1 MRYLLTLLAA
11 LFLITGCS
19 QRQYFEPED
28 SVGFDQDSKSMGA
41 EIISFNRD
49 GATLDNGQVITKQG
63 ILKEKL
69 PEGYEFINVVD
80 GKVIATDN
88 KSKILI
94 GQKEIEIGSVIVA
107 ATFKD
112 DILALVHSNNA
123 ISLYDLRTDKVLF
136 KEYLGKS
143 FANDTRIANPYFMSN
158 IVLFPAL
165 DGRVSVVSLQNYKVV
180 RNITVDADGRFNN
193 IIFLNVVNDTL
204 VAATANKIIS
214 VGDGVLNIKKYE
226 IRDVIAHGNNL
237 YIATID
243 GQIIKTDI
251 SLNIAD
257 RKKYQF
263 AKIYA
268 LAFGE
273 SLYALESQGYLINIS
288 EDFKSDT
295 IYDFSFDEE
304 EKVIAQGN
312 TIYFGNDYIKL
323 K

>member
-1 MRYLLTLLAA
+1 MKSFLLLLTA
-11 LFLITGCS
+11 LFIFTGCS
-19 QRQYFEPED
+19 QRQYFDPED
-28 SVGFDQDSKSMGA
+28 TSDFHKDAKSSGS

-49 GATLDNGQVITKQG
+49 GATLDNGKIITSKG
-63 ILKEKL
+63 IINQKL
-69 PEGYEFINVVD
+69 PEGYEFLNLVD
-80 GKVIATDN
+80 GTIIATNN
-88 KSKILI
+88 KDSIMI
-94 GQKEIEIGSVIVA
+94 GNETIKTDSVVIA
-107 ATFKD
+107 ATFKND
-112 DILALVHSNNA
+112 LLAMLHSNNA
-123 ISLYDLRTDKVLF
+123 VSLYDLKDKKTVF

-143 FANDTRIANPYFMSN
+143 YANDIRIANPIFMSN

-165 DGRVSVVSLQNYKVV
+165 DGRVSVVSLQNYKTV

-193 IIFLNVVNDTL
+193 IIFLNVVNNTL
-204 VAATANKIIS
+204 IAATANKIIS
-214 VGDGVLNIKKYE
+214 VGDGVLNVKKYE
-226 IRDVIAHGNNL
+226 IRDVISNGNNV

-268 LAFGE
+268 LAYGD
-273 SLYALESQGYLINIS
+273 SLYALESQGYLINIAD
-288 EDFKSDT
+288 DFKSDT

-304 EKVIAQGN
+304 EKVIAIDD
-312 TIYFGNDYIKL
+312 TIYFGSEYIKL